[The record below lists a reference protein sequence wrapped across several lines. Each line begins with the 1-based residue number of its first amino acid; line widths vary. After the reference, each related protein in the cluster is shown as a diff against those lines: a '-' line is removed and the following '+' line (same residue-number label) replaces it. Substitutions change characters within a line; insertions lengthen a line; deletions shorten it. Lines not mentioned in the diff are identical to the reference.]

1 MAWTYTDTEY
11 VKLYRKFI
19 GWEWYQ
25 DVNTKVLFLHCLL
38 RANWKPGRWQGIE
51 YKAGQFITSLRML
64 SKETGLTVDQVRTAI
79 KHLKATGEI
88 TDFSQANFRIITVK
102 NWHLYQT
109 DTKPN
114 PRPVPDQSQTVPNRY
129 KNYRTIEDKNMY
141 TPHTPPTF
149 EEVQDYC
156 FQNGYQNTDIEAFMA
171 YNEAQNWKMDW
182 KKALVLWA
190 KKDKDRGKRSG
201 NQFANMIR
209 HDDYDMDAIEAAMLG
224 GYDG

>member
-38 RANWKPGRWQGIE
+38 RANWKPGRWQGME
-51 YKAGQFITSLRML
+51 YKAGQFITSLSRL
-64 SKETGLTVDQVRTAI
+64 AKETGLTVDQVRTAL
-79 KHLKATGEI
+79 KHLKATGEV
-88 TDFSQANFRIITVK
+88 TDFRQANFRVITVK
-102 NWHLYQT
+102 NWSQYQT

-114 PRPVPDQSQTVPNRY
+114 PKPLPNQSQTVPNRY
-129 KNYRTIEDKNMY
+129 KKIRTIEDKNMY
-141 TPHTPPTF
+141 VPHTPPTF

-156 FQNGYQNTDIEAFMA
+156 YQNGYQNTDIEAFMD

-182 KKALVLWA
+182 KKALVLWN
-190 KKDKDRGKRSG
+190 KKDKERGKRSG
-201 NQFANMIR
+201 NQFTNMIQ
-209 HDDYDMDAIEAAMLG
+209 HDDYDMADIEAAWLEG
-224 GYDG
+224 SG